1 MSGAG
6 RSQGRS
12 AFWDVCS
19 GPAVLAVTGLDAS
32 RTADHTHAVSKRLQV
47 LLDDTEL
54 REIQQLARRR
64 RVTVAEWVRQ
74 ALRAAKRREPRDDMK
89 RKLEMVRAASTH
101 AFPSGSIEDMLGDI
115 EKGYA
120 DRAGP

>member
-1 MSGAG
+1 M
-6 RSQGRS
+6 Q
-12 AFWDVCS
+12 DVCS

-32 RTADHTHAVSKRLQV
+32 RTADHTHPMSKTLEV
-47 LLDDTEL
+47 LLDDAEL

-74 ALRAAKRREPRDDMK
+74 ALRAAKRQEHRDDMK

-101 AFPSGSIEDMLGDI
+101 AFPSGTIEDMLGDI
-115 EKGYA
+115 EKGHTG
-120 DRAGP
+120 RAGS